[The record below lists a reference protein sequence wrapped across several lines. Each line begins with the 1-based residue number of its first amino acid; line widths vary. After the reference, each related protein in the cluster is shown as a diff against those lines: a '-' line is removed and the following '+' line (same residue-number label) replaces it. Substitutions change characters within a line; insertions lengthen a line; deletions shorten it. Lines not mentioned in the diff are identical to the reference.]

1 MWLNPSVPFAKCF
14 EAIMKSKV
22 YEGLTFYEV
31 GELVNSIKHDNPEL
45 IMPRSEYEELLH
57 KRGLGK
63 YFSKIGAGVT
73 GTENIRPSLT

>member
-1 MWLNPSVPFAKCF
+1 MWLDPNVSFATCF

-31 GELVNSIKHDNPEL
+31 GELVNSVKHDNPEIIL
-45 IMPRSEYEELLH
+45 PRAEYEGLLH

-63 YFSKIGAGVT
+63 YFTSVPTTDAGA
-73 GTENIRPSLT
+73 S